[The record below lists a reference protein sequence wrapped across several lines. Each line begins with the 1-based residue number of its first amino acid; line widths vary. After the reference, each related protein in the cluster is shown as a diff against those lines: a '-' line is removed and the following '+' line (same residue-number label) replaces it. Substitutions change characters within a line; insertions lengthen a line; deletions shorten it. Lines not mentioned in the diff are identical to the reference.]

1 MATSEVALMS
11 FRQNA
16 SAASALDSL
25 SSVVCGSRPTQSS
38 ELACFARAS
47 RASKKDISAPPTA
60 GPLSGV
66 AGAEFMNRGPHP
78 LRERRNAK
86 RLRQRTVR
94 R

>member
-1 MATSEVALMS
+1 MS

-25 SSVVCGSRPTQSS
+25 SSVVCGSKPTQSS

-66 AGAEFMNRGPHP
+66 AGALFMNRGPH
-78 LRERRNAK
+78 
-86 RLRQRTVR
+86 RLRQCRNATPSPEESL
-94 R
+94 